1 MYTPESNKML
11 YVNQNSLRKKEKVR
25 KILYYEEFQLIS
37 SELPQILDVSLKSW
51 IVCVSSFWKTAKNF
65 ELKYPLNTTIKRG
78 YKFLWI
84 RIL

>member
-1 MYTPESNKML
+1 MYTPESNKIL
-11 YVNQNSLRKKEKVR
+11 YVNHNSLRKKEKVR

-51 IVCVSSFWKTAKNF
+51 IVCVSSFWKTAKKL

-78 YKFLWI
+78 
-84 RIL
+84 